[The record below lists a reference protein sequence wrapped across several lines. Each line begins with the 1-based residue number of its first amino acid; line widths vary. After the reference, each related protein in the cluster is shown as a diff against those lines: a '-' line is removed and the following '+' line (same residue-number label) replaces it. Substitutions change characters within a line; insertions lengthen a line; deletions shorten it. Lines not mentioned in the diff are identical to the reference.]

1 MLSSRRT
8 PPAVLKT
15 DLWNE
20 CLGGSRDIL
29 GHLDARGSHRLFGVD
44 ISHAVCAGGRSRV
57 PGAHVVQADITA
69 LPFRTGSLD
78 AVVDLS
84 TLDHLSGAGV
94 AQAIGE
100 YRRVLRD
107 RGVLLVVFWQR
118 NLMIRLRLL
127 CKRLLGRREKT
138 DQQYF
143 TVGDVCAA
151 FGDGLAVVD
160 EFVVG
165 LLLVPPFA
173 LTGALLGRLP
183 TERRGRFLRWL
194 VALEHAPTARP
205 LLRHVAGL
213 YGFSRSG
220 TAPRLG
226 AVRCLRRR
234 TQCPPEHCYAPHRAA
249 ASLLTSASVER
260 GRA

>member
-1 MLSSRRT
+1 MNDDDIRGSIRDEIFQAGTARGRWYAEYLGLSYRLAVEMGLALVERT

-29 GHLDARGSHRLFGVD
+29 GHLDARGSSRLFGLD

-84 TLDHLSGAGV
+84 TLDHLSEAGV

-118 NLMIRLRLL
+118 NLMVRLRLL
-127 CKRLLGRREKT
+127 CKRLLGRGEKA

-143 TVGDVCAA
+143 ALGDVRAA
-151 FGDGLAVVD
+151 FGGGLAVVD

-165 LLLVPPFA
+165 LLLVLPHT
-173 LTGALLGRLP
+173 LTGGVLSLVPAERL
-183 TERRGRFLRWL
+183 TRFLQWL
-194 VALEHAPTARP
+194 VKLEHARAARP
-205 LLRHVAGL
+205 LLRHLAGL
-213 YGFSRSG
+213 YGIV
-220 TAPRLG
+220 AIK
-226 AVRCLRRR
+226 RR
-234 TQCPPEHCYAPHRAA
+234 
-249 ASLLTSASVER
+249 
-260 GRA
+260 